1 MNITKALQLLKEDL
15 IRDPDILNQVEE
27 ILQEVAYSSYVAGI
41 RDTDRE
47 EPAFTAYGSKQDW

>member
-27 ILQEVAYSSYVAGI
+27 ILQEVAYSSYVTGI

>member
-41 RDTDRE
+41 RDNDRE
-47 EPAFTAYGSKQDW
+47 DPAFTAYGSKQDW